1 MFSLIG
7 EILRLLVT
15 AIYVKFRKTK
25 SAKVYYTGYD
35 YSYTV
40 KMNDYKD
47 QPRFLLFESRQVK
60 TKMTYVNKMF
70 PKSAFTYEVQLSEY
84 IAGNL
89 FYREKRTF
97 PQLCVTLLNGT
108 IYPHLCAINA
118 HIDSFEYW
126 DRA

>member
-1 MFSLIG
+1 MWSLIG
-7 EILRLLVT
+7 EMLRLLVT

-25 SAKVYYTGYD
+25 SARVYYTGCD

-40 KMNDYKD
+40 KMKDYNEES
-47 QPRFLLFESRQVK
+47 RVLLFESRQVK
-60 TKMTYVNKMF
+60 TKMTYTNNLF

-84 IAGNL
+84 IAGDL